1 MIVPDVN
8 LLVYAYHEDDPNHE
22 AARRWWEGL
31 INGSERVGIPWVV
44 LVGFVRVMSSPM
56 ILKSPMSPAAATANV
71 ERWFQYDQI
80 NPISPGT
87 GHLAHFRRSFDAAG
101 SDAKLGS
108 YAHIAALAL
117 ERQAIVHTDDSDL
130 CRFPGLQWH
139 NPL

>member
-1 MIVPDVN
+1 MIAPDLN

-31 INGSERVGIPWVV
+31 INGSERVGIPWAV
-44 LVGFVRVMSSPM
+44 LVGFVQAMSSPM

-71 ERWFQYDQI
+71 ERWFQYDHI

-87 GHLAHFRRSFDAAG
+87 DHLAHFRRSLDATG
-101 SDAKLGS
+101 SDAKLVS

-117 ERQAIVHTDDSDL
+117 ERQATVHSDDSDF